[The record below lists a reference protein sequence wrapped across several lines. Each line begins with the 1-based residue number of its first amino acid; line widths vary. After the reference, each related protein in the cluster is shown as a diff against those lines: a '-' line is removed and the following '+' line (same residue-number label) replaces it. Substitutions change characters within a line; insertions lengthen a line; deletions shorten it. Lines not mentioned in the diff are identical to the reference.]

1 MFRTLRLPV
10 LIPSLLFCLSAHSA
24 MAQSAPPADPLAAA
38 RKALEAGELDA
49 AATLAGEALE
59 REPASRPA
67 AEIRIRALAR
77 GGDLDGAAGAY
88 EGWMNAAR
96 KEDPALLEPI
106 AEAHLHALSGNQTQA
121 IAVPALQRLAERG
134 DKPSRAALEKLAR
147 PSADDGS
154 SPHAAEALARLG
166 DPAALKE
173 IEQRL
178 ESRAPGARAAA
189 LRLLADVAPERAKA
203 LVRRMVEDQDPF
215 VRLTAI
221 ETAGEVGAT
230 AVRDRLRALLGTP
243 DLLTRLTA
251 AVALKRL
258 GAAEGDALLAES
270 LQSDLPDARLL
281 AAMAFV
287 QSRGPWMES
296 VRPLLADPNG
306 LNSLRAAAL
315 LAPYEPSGITRV
327 LFTAL
332 EDANPTIRDEAARI
346 LTGMPGTDPAAF
358 RLMLADAS
366 PWVRLRG
373 ALGLAPATRTQARR

>member
-1 MFRTLRLPV
+1 
-10 LIPSLLFCLSAHSA
+10 
-24 MAQSAPPADPLAAA
+24 
-38 RKALEAGELDA
+38 
-49 AATLAGEALE
+49 
-59 REPASRPA
+59 
-67 AEIRIRALAR
+67 
-77 GGDLDGAAGAY
+77 
-88 EGWMNAAR
+88 
-96 KEDPALLEPI
+96 
-106 AEAHLHALSGNQTQA
+106 
-121 IAVPALQRLAERG
+121 
-134 DKPSRAALEKLAR
+134 
-147 PSADDGS
+147 
-154 SPHAAEALARLG
+154 
-166 DPAALKE
+166 
-173 IEQRL
+173 
-178 ESRAPGARAAA
+178 
-189 LRLLADVAPERAKA
+189 LLADVAPERAKA